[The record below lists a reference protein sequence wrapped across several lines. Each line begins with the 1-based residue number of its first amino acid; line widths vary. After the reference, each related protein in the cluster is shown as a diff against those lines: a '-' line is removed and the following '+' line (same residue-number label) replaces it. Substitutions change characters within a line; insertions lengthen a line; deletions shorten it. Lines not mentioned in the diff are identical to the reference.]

1 MTDMQER
8 PHRAAAGESAGR
20 LGRQLARI
28 ADLNPRYRAMALVD
42 ETGARARAAEL
53 DAALQG
59 GAAAGPL
66 HGMTVAIKDNIDT
79 AGLRTACGSR
89 LFADHIPNADAP
101 AVARLRRA
109 GAIVT
114 GKAAMMELAF
124 GVRSTDAVAGQ
135 VRNPW
140 HADHVPGGSSGGS
153 AAAVALDFCDAALGT
168 DTGGSI
174 RMPSA
179 FCGIAGLRPT
189 HGRVPNRGC
198 LPVSVTFDTIGPMAR
213 NVSDIARLLCVLAGY
228 DDADPLSRPHSLDS
242 GLLLPEPD
250 VAGLRIGLPERFYLE
265 DVDPAVAAAVRAAA
279 AVFARAGA
287 EIVPVRVPDAEIAH
301 AHATTIILSDACDL
315 HAEALD
321 ARRGEISDQV
331 YERMIK
337 GRALA
342 GTDYARAQRFRE
354 GWRRGMRRLFD
365 TVDLLL
371 VPTAPFAAP
380 PIEEPSHLEE
390 ATRHAT
396 RFTYG
401 GGLAGIPGLSL
412 PCGISGGG
420 LPIGMLLEAAWWNE
434 AALLR
439 AGALW
444 QAETDWHL
452 RRPSVLA
459 GAA

>member
-1 MTDMQER
+1 MTTGQD
-8 PHRAAAGESAGR
+8 RADPAGSSAGR
-20 LGRQLARI
+20 LRRQLDRI
-28 ADLNPRYRAMALVD
+28 AALNPTYRAMALVD
-42 ETGARARAAEL
+42 EAGARARAADL
-53 DAALQG
+53 DAALAA

-66 HGMTVAIKDNIDT
+66 HGLTIAIKDNIDT

-89 LFADHIPNADAP
+89 LYADHIPNADAP
-101 AVARLRRA
+101 VVARLRRA

-124 GVRSTDAVAGQ
+124 GVRSADAVAGQ

-140 HADHVPGGSSGGS
+140 HGDHVPGGSSGGS

-174 RMPSA
+174 RMPAA

-198 LPVSVTFDTIGPMAR
+198 LPVSVSFDTIGPMAR
-213 NVSDIARLLCVLAGY
+213 NVADIARLLCVLAGY
-228 DDADPLSRPHSLDS
+228 DDGDPLSRRHSLDS

-265 DVDPAVAAAVRAAA
+265 DVDPQVAEAIRAAA
-279 AVFARAGA
+279 AFFARAGA
-287 EIVPVRVPDAEIAH
+287 EIVPVQVPDAEVAH

-315 HAEALD
+315 HAVALD
-321 ARRGEISDQV
+321 ERRGEISDPV
-331 YERMIK
+331 FERMIK

-354 GWRRGMRRLFD
+354 GWRRSMSRLFAD
-365 TVDLLL
+365 LDLLL
-371 VPTAPFAAP
+371 MPAAPFPAP
-380 PIEEPSHLEE
+380 LIEEPSHLEE

-401 GGLAGIPGLSL
+401 GGLAGTPGLSL
-412 PCGISGGG
+412 PCGLSAGG
-420 LPIGMLLEAAWWNE
+420 LPIGMLLEASWWNE

-444 QAETDWHL
+444 QAGTDWHL
-452 RRPSVLA
+452 RRPPVP
-459 GAA
+459 GAVG